1 MIRACACRR
10 HPFVLTIGPGVP
22 PGTHRGL
29 WRCSIGMRILPD
41 ARLSVL
47 SGAYAF
53 AAASAEPMST
63 RTPGPIVGARV
74 SVRM

>member
-1 MIRACACRR
+1 
-10 HPFVLTIGPGVP
+10 
-22 PGTHRGL
+22 
-29 WRCSIGMRILPD
+29 MRILPD
-41 ARLSVL
+41 ARLSVP
-47 SGAYAF
+47 SAPYAF